1 MQLHPKPIHTFILYS
16 QREQDRLPQ
25 VRLIQSA
32 FEQVELIEAVYPK
45 YTHVPFLAQ
54 LIEVSKQRTGRAL
67 LTNEIGVLLGH
78 RIIWKHILK
87 EVSSDVEHFMI
98 FESDSKINDLALF
111 KANFHEYTKKYDLF
125 FWGAWDGHARIK
137 KSTIQ
142 FEHGAFKIGEPLIK
156 SVYCTYGYSLNKK
169 AAALLLK
176 STNKIAYPV
185 DIFKKYIPKGSLRLG
200 AARPE
205 IVSAW
210 YNTPST
216 IRKEGVSKKIKNWC
230 IVQIFDFRNRIQA
243 YFS

>member
-1 MQLHPKPIHTFILYS
+1 MSLNPKPIPAFMLYS
-16 QREQDRLPQ
+16 QREQARLPQ
-25 VRLIQSA
+25 VRLIQDA
-32 FEQVELIEAVYPK
+32 IENLELIQAVYPK
-45 YTHVPFLAQ
+45 YTHVPFLNK
-54 LIEVSKQRTGRAL
+54 LIELSKHRTGKAL

-78 RIIWKHILK
+78 RIIWRRILK
-87 EVSSDVEHFMI
+87 VANSDTEHFMI
-98 FESDSKINDLALF
+98 FESDSKINDIQIF
-111 KANFHEYTKKYDLF
+111 KTNFHQYTSPYDLF

-142 FEHGAFKIGEPLIK
+142 FEQGVFKIGEPLIK

-169 AAALLLK
+169 AAALLLR

-185 DIFKKYIPKGSLRLG
+185 DIFKKYIPQGSLKLG

-216 IRKEGVSKKIKNWC
+216 IRKEGISKKIMNWC
-230 IVQIFDFRNRIQA
+230 IIQIFDLRNRIQA
-243 YFS
+243 FFS

>member
-1 MQLHPKPIHTFILYS
+1 MPVKPIHAFMLYS
-16 QREQDRLPQ
+16 QREHARLPQ
-25 VRLIQSA
+25 VKLIQDA
-32 FEQVELIEAVYPK
+32 FEHLELVEAVYPK
-45 YTHVPFLAQ
+45 FTHVPFLNK
-54 LIEVSKQRTGRAL
+54 LIELSKKRTGRAL

-78 RIIWKHILK
+78 RIIWKRILK
-87 EVSSDVEHFMI
+87 EAISEEQHFLI
-98 FESDSKINDLALF
+98 FESDSKINNQELLKNHFD
-111 KANFHEYTKKYDLF
+111 EYTRNYDLF
-125 FWGAWDGHARIK
+125 FWGAWDGHARLK

-142 FEHGAFKIGEPLIK
+142 FQHSNFEIGEPLIK

-185 DIFKKYIPKGSLRLG
+185 DIFKKYIPKSSLRLG

-205 IVSAW
+205 IISAW

-216 IRKEGVSKKIKNWC
+216 IRKEGLSKKIKNWF
-230 IVQIFDFRNRIQA
+230 IIQIFDFRNRIHA

>member
-1 MQLHPKPIHTFILYS
+1 MLHPRPIQAFMLYS
-16 QREQDRLPQ
+16 QREQARLPQ
-25 VRLIQSA
+25 VGLIQEA
-32 FEQVELIEAVYPK
+32 IEGLELIEAVYPK
-45 YTHVPFLAQ
+45 YTHVPFLNE
-54 LIEVSKQRTGRAL
+54 LIDLSKQRTGKAL

-78 RIIWKHILK
+78 RIIWKRIVK
-87 EVSSDVEHFMI
+87 EAKSDSEHFMI
-98 FESDSKINDLALF
+98 FESDSKINDIQFF
-111 KANFHEYTKKYDLF
+111 KRHFHTYTNQYDLF

-142 FEHGAFKIGEPLIK
+142 FHDGPFKIGEPLIK

-216 IRKEGVSKKIKNWC
+216 IRKEGLSKKIKNWC
-230 IVQIFDFRNRIQA
+230 IVQIFDFRNRIHA

>member
-1 MQLHPKPIHTFILYS
+1 MLYS
-16 QREQDRLPQ
+16 QREQARLPQ
-25 VRLIQSA
+25 VGLIQDTI
-32 FEQVELIEAVYPK
+32 ENLELIEAVYPK
-45 YTHVPFLAQ
+45 HTHVPFLDKMIA
-54 LIEVSKQRTGRAL
+54 LSKQRTGKAL

-78 RIIWKHILK
+78 RIIWKRILK
-87 EVSSDVEHFMI
+87 DAKTEEEHFMI
-98 FESDSKINDLALF
+98 FESDSKINDVQLL
-111 KANFHEYTKKYDLF
+111 KTNFHQYTSPYDLF
-125 FWGAWDGHARIK
+125 FWGAWDGHARLK

-142 FEHGAFKIGEPLIK
+142 FQQGVFKIGEPLIK

-185 DIFKKYIPKGSLRLG
+185 DIFKKYIPQGSLRLG

-216 IRKEGVSKKIKNWC
+216 IRKEGFSQKIKNWS
-230 IVQIFDFRNRIQA
+230 IIQIFDLRNRIHA

>member
-1 MQLHPKPIHTFILYS
+1 MILHPKPIHAFMLYS

-25 VRLIQSA
+25 VSLIQDA
-32 FEQVELIEAVYPK
+32 IENLEMIEAVYPK
-45 YTHVPFLAQ
+45 YTHVPFLDKMIA
-54 LIEVSKQRTGRAL
+54 LSKQRTGKAL

-78 RIIWKHILK
+78 RIIWKRILK
-87 EVSSDVEHFMI
+87 EAKSEEEHFMI
-98 FESDSKINDLALF
+98 FESDSKINDVQLL
-111 KANFHEYTKKYDLF
+111 KTNFHQYTNPYDLF
-125 FWGAWDGHARIK
+125 FWGAWDGHARLK

-142 FEHGAFKIGEPLIK
+142 FQQGVFKIGEPLIK

-185 DIFKKYIPKGSLRLG
+185 DIFKKYIPQGSLRIG

-216 IRKEGVSKKIKNWC
+216 IRKEGLGKKLKNWS
-230 IVQIFDFRNRIQA
+230 IVQIFDLRNRFHSF
-243 YFS
+243 FS

>member
-1 MQLHPKPIHTFILYS
+1 MLYS
-16 QREQDRLPQ
+16 QREQARLPQ
-25 VRLIQSA
+25 VNIIQEA
-32 FEQVELIEAVYPK
+32 FQHLELIEAVYPK
-45 YTHVPFLAQ
+45 YTHVPFLNS
-54 LIEVSKQRTGRAL
+54 LVELSKKRTGRAL
-67 LTNEIGVLLGH
+67 LSNEIGVLLGH
-78 RIIWKHILK
+78 RIIWKRILK
-87 EVSSDVEHFMI
+87 EAGSDEQHFLI
-98 FESDSKINDLALF
+98 FESDSKVNDFQVL
-111 KANFHEYTKKYDLF
+111 KNHFHQYTSNYDVF
-125 FWGAWDGHARIK
+125 FWGAWDGHARLK
-137 KSTIQ
+137 KSTVQ
-142 FEHGAFKIGEPLIK
+142 FQNGKFKIGEPLIK

-169 AAALLLK
+169 AATLLLK

-216 IRKEGVSKKIKNWC
+216 IRKENISKKIKNWC

>member
-1 MQLHPKPIHTFILYS
+1 MILHPKPIHAFMLYS
-16 QREQDRLPQ
+16 QREQARLPQ
-25 VRLIQSA
+25 VSLIQDA
-32 FEQVELIEAVYPK
+32 IENLELIEAVYPK
-45 YTHVPFLAQ
+45 YTHVPFLDKMIA
-54 LIEVSKQRTGRAL
+54 LSKHRTGKAL

-78 RIIWKHILK
+78 RIIWKRILNEAK
-87 EVSSDVEHFMI
+87 SEEEHFMI
-98 FESDSKINDLALF
+98 FESDSKINDVQLL
-111 KANFHEYTKKYDLF
+111 KTNFHQYTNAYDLF
-125 FWGAWDGHARIK
+125 FWGAWDGHARLK

-142 FEHGAFKIGEPLIK
+142 FQQGVFKIGEPLIK

-185 DIFKKYIPKGSLRLG
+185 DIFKKYIPQGSLRLG

-216 IRKEGVSKKIKNWC
+216 IRKEGLGKKLKNWS
-230 IVQIFDFRNRIQA
+230 IVQIFDLRNRFHSF
-243 YFS
+243 FS